1 MHTWPSLA
9 QFYAADVRRSGPRE
23 VEFGGGWIGADREP
37 PWRVVWVEA
46 TGELFAVQ
54 APSGPVEL
62 LGRFPTRATVEVALR
77 GWWHM
82 CGVRGGLG
90 WLRRAA
96 SPTGR
101 T

>member
-1 MHTWPSLA
+1 MDHWPSLA
-9 QFYAADVRRSGPRE
+9 HFYADDPRRSGPRE
-23 VEFGGGWIGADREP
+23 VEYGGSWMSGDQEA

-54 APSGPVEL
+54 LPAGPVEL
-62 LGRFPTRATVEVALR
+62 IGHFPSRSSVEVALR

-90 WLRRAA
+90 WLRRLAE
-96 SPTGR
+96 TGSR
-101 T
+101 

>member
-1 MHTWPSLA
+1 MDTWPTLA
-9 QFYAADVRRSGPRE
+9 QFYAADARRSGPRE
-23 VEFGGGWIGADREP
+23 VEFGGAWVGTDREA

-54 APSGPVEL
+54 LPSGPVEL
-62 LGRFPTRATVEVALR
+62 LGAFPSRAVVEVALR

-96 SPTGR
+96 R
-101 T
+101 TD